1 MALLLNKPK
10 KQTFYNLT
18 MKTLLPLLFSLF
30 LTFSYAQKKEIK
42 KAIKL
47 FDSGDVQGA
56 TAMLESSAALFDAAD
71 QKILNQKTYLE
82 GQIAQSN
89 KDFNL
94 AYEKFMAFK
103 DAGGANPNFDTQL
116 NSLTSDIVNEAIGD
130 NEEKRFAVAAGKLHL
145 AYQINPE
152 GNQDYLYYAASSAVN
167 GSNFELALEYYDELK
182 KIKYT
187 GITTQYFAISADSGE
202 EVELSASE
210 YDLYKKTKQYTD
222 FREEDTESRF
232 PEIVKN
238 IALIYAQLGDNERAM
253 DAVKEAR
260 KEDPKDL
267 NLILTEAN
275 LYIQLEENDRF
286 EALMKEA
293 IEQDPTNATLYFN
306 LGVINAQRGMN
317 EEAKGYY
324 QKSIEL
330 DPNSESGYLNLVSLI
345 LEGESTIV
353 EEMNNLGNSRA
364 DNARYEQLKTDREN
378 LYLECVPILKKL
390 VALSNNQEAIKTL
403 MNIYGTLGDNEG
415 FKEMKALVE

>member
-130 NEEKRFAVAAGKLHL
+130 NEEKRFTVASGKLHL

-286 EALMKEA
+286 ESLMKEA

-353 EEMNNLGNSRA
+353 EEMNSLGNSRA

-403 MNIYGTLGDNEG
+403 MNIYCTLGDNEG

>member
-330 DPNSESGYLNLVSLI
+330 DPNSESDYLNLVSLI

-353 EEMNNLGNSRA
+353 EEMNSLGNSRA

>member
-94 AYEKFMAFK
+94 AFEKFMAFK

-353 EEMNNLGNSRA
+353 EEMNNLGNSRE

-415 FKEMKALVE
+415 FKEMKALVQ

>member
-1 MALLLNKPK
+1 M
-10 KQTFYNLT
+10 
-18 MKTLLPLLFSLF
+18 
-30 LTFSYAQKKEIK
+30 
-42 KAIKL
+42 
-47 FDSGDVQGA
+47 
-56 TAMLESSAALFDAAD
+56 
-71 QKILNQKTYLE
+71 
-82 GQIAQSN
+82 
-89 KDFNL
+89 
-94 AYEKFMAFK
+94 
-103 DAGGANPNFDTQL
+103 
-116 NSLTSDIVNEAIGD
+116 
-130 NEEKRFAVAAGKLHL
+130 
-145 AYQINPE
+145 
-152 GNQDYLYYAASSAVN
+152 
-167 GSNFELALEYYDELK
+167 
-182 KIKYT
+182 
-187 GITTQYFAISADSGE
+187 
-202 EVELSASE
+202 
-210 YDLYKKTKQYTD
+210 YKKTKQYTD

-324 QKSIEL
+324 KKSIEL

-353 EEMNNLGNSRA
+353 EEMNSLGNSRA

>member
-94 AYEKFMAFK
+94 AFEKFMAFK
-103 DAGGANPNFDTQL
+103 DAGGANPNFETQL

-353 EEMNNLGNSRA
+353 EEMNSLGNSRA

>member
-1 MALLLNKPK
+1 MALLLNNLI

-30 LTFSYAQKKEIK
+30 LTFSFAQKKEIK

-103 DAGGANPNFDTQL
+103 DTGGANPNFETQL

-353 EEMNNLGNSRA
+353 EEMNSLGNSRA

>member
-330 DPNSESGYLNLVSLI
+330 DPNSESAYLNLVSLI

-353 EEMNNLGNSRA
+353 EEMNSLGNSRA